1 MMKIQKRVSYKG
13 IYDLHSKINQIEEEM
28 IIENVRTFHQKTS
41 MTELEKH
48 LETILE
54 NIQTKERNF
63 SFEDEFELKSKEV
76 DA

>member
-1 MMKIQKRVSYKG
+1 M
-13 IYDLHSKINQIEEEM
+13 HSKINLIEEEM
-28 IIENVRTFHQKTS
+28 IIENVRSSHQKTS

-48 LETILE
+48 LDTILE

-63 SFEDEFELKSKEV
+63 SFEDEFEIKSKEV